1 MRRALFLLLVFFST
15 LTMIPATACAKSNNA
30 SSDSQDHFAYSF
42 SNFVWW
48 SDEDLRSSL
57 KRRIPTLEDT
67 LPRNSPLETKI
78 RAELIR
84 MLREKGV
91 TAEVQIFEPSLDVL
105 AQKRVPEAPPPAI
118 VFSVAAPP
126 EILIEKLILENPPS
140 DASGVFNET
149 ANRFQ
154 LKPYAATSFWFE
166 KQQIASSLKQIG
178 YLAASVDLKPG
189 IPTRDGQHYL
199 VPLTAIINAGAKYHV
214 STVKADGGPLFKGR
228 DLSPYFALKPGDVA
242 TPSAFGRLAG
252 LLRSAYWHAGYPD
265 VEFQGEPE
273 LDTTTAMASYQF
285 VVIPGPMYRLRSI
298 KIENLN
304 ATQESQVKDLLGV
317 KSGDI
322 YDALAVTTLNQKMM
336 GSSTLSGWSFSY
348 TPHEDK
354 QAHVVDLILTFY
366 KN

>member
-1 MRRALFLLLVFFST
+1 MV
-15 LTMIPATACAKSNNA
+15 PANASANSNNA
-30 SSDSQDHFAYSF
+30 ASDSQDHFVYSF

-57 KRRIPTLEDT
+57 KRRIPTLEGT

-78 RAELIR
+78 RTELIR
-84 MLREKGV
+84 MLREKGIS
-91 TAEVQIFEPSLDVL
+91 AEVQIFEPSLDVL

-126 EILIEKLILENPPS
+126 EILIEKLNLENPPS

-149 ANRFQ
+149 ANHFQ
-154 LKPYAATSFWFE
+154 LKPYATTSFWLE
-166 KQQIASSLKQIG
+166 KQEIASSLKQVG
-178 YLAASVDLKPG
+178 YLTASVDLKPG
-189 IPTRDGQHYL
+189 IPTKDGQRYL
-199 VPLTAIINAGAKYHV
+199 VPLTAMINAGAKYHV

-273 LDTTTAMASYQF
+273 LDATTATASYEF

-304 ATQESQVKDLLGV
+304 ATQESQAKDLLGV
-317 KSGDI
+317 KPGDI
-322 YDALAVTTLNQKMM
+322 YDALAVATLNQKIM
-336 GSSTLSGWSFSY
+336 GSSTLNGWGVSNTS
-348 TPHEDK
+348 HEDK
-354 QAHVVDLILTFY
+354 QAHAVDLILNFY

>member
-1 MRRALFLLLVFFST
+1 MRRFLFPLLFFFWT
-15 LTMIPATACAKSNNA
+15 LTIIPTTACAQSNNA
-30 SSDSQDHFAYSF
+30 ASDSRDHFAYSF

-57 KRRIPTLEDT
+57 KRHIPTLGDT

-78 RAELIR
+78 RAELVK

-105 AQKRVPEAPPPAI
+105 AQKRDPGVPPPAI
-118 VFSVAAPP
+118 IFSVATPP
-126 EILIEKLILENPPS
+126 EILIEKLVLENPPS
-140 DASGVFNET
+140 DAASVFNET
-149 ANRFQ
+149 ASRFQ
-154 LKPYAATSFWFE
+154 LKPYAATGFWFD
-166 KQQIASSLKQIG
+166 KQQIELSLEQIG
-178 YLAASVDLKPG
+178 YLSSSVDLKPG
-189 IPTRDGQHYL
+189 TPRKDGERYL
-199 VPLTAIINAGAKYHV
+199 VPLTAMITSGAKYHV

-228 DLSPYFALKPGDVA
+228 DLSPYFALRPGDVA

-265 VEFQGEPE
+265 VEFRDEPE
-273 LDTTTAMASYQF
+273 LNTATATASYQLE
-285 VVIPGPMYRLRSI
+285 VIPGPMYRLRSI

-304 ATQESQVKDLLGV
+304 ASQESQVRDLLGV
-317 KSGDI
+317 KPGDV
-322 YDALAVTTLNQKMM
+322 YDVLAFTDLNRKMT
-336 GSSTLSGWSFSY
+336 GSSTLNGWGVSY

-354 QAHVVDLILTFY
+354 QTHLVDLILNFY